1 MALPKLNEVPNY
13 ELVIPSSGETIFY
26 RPFLVKEQKVLLM
39 ALETQDEKQMLRSI
53 TDTVQACV
61 SNKINFNKLATFD
74 VEYIFTQIRS
84 KSVGESSTVNLTC
97 GQCGESNEV
106 AIDLNDIKI
115 NLNDQSK
122 IIKLNEKYTLVMK
135 YPNYASVVANSDNTQ
150 DDTLTEVIFETI
162 IMCMD
167 ELRTEDDII
176 KLADEPREELETF
189 LDGLNSVQLENIMN
203 FVNNLPRLEH
213 TVEYKCESCEH
224 ENKITLQGIQ
234 DFFS

>member
-1 MALPKLNEVPNY
+1 MALPRLNDVPEY
-13 ELVIPSSGETIFY
+13 ELTVPSTGQSVAF
-26 RPFLVKEQKVLLM
+26 RPFLVKEQKVLM
-39 ALETQDEKQMLRSI
+39 IAFESKDVKEILRSVMNCI
-53 TDTVQACV
+53 DACV
-61 SNKINFNKLATFD
+61 KNIDVGKLATFD
-74 VEYIFTQIRS
+74 VDYIFTQIRS

-189 LDGLNSVQLENIMN
+189 LDGLNSVKLENIMN